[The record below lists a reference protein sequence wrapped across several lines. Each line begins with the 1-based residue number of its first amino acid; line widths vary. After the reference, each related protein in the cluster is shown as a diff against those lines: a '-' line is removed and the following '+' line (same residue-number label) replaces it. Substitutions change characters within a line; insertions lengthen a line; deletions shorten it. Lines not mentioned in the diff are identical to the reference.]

1 MKRKQLLNEVKRR
14 YRKLKEEALD
24 RILWR
29 TRSERGS
36 NYRKTDKRD
45 DDIKFYYEHKPIN
58 QHFSHGLNYEIN
70 NGDTMPTHGPTRK
83 NIL

>member
-1 MKRKQLLNEVKRR
+1 MREMKPKQLLNGLKEKRR

-29 TRSERGS
+29 IRSERGS

-45 DDIKFYYEHKPIN
+45 DD
-58 QHFSHGLNYEIN
+58 
-70 NGDTMPTHGPTRK
+70 DDM
-83 NIL
+83 ILL

>member
-1 MKRKQLLNEVKRR
+1 MKRKQLLNGLKEKWR

-24 RILWR
+24 RILSR

-45 DDIKFYYEHKPIN
+45 DDDDDDDDDGGDDMILLWTKSQLINTFHK
-58 QHFSHGLNYEIN
+58 
-70 NGDTMPTHGPTRK
+70 DTTKSKTW
-83 NIL
+83 I